1 MHPAFL
7 VRLLFTILGLLI
19 AGSAFAQERR
29 PLIYYQFTPK
39 LYIKSY
45 SSFENG
51 FRHSGLSLTWT
62 FFVDN
67 KNENFKDI
75 ASEGG
80 KPSVTSKSA
89 VAFSSL
95 EAALSDPRVSQ
106 ADKLLI
112 KNKFIPQRN
121 RLNGEL
127 SNLNVEAMKKS
138 PQGKPLLDDATIYR
152 RFNNLL
158 DQHAPDASI
167 QKFQPQA
174 LRD

>member
-1 MHPAFL
+1 MRQVFS
-7 VRLLFTILGLLI
+7 VRLLLTILSILI

-67 KNENFKDI
+67 KNENLNDI
-75 ASEGG
+75 ASGG

-95 EAALSDPRVSQ
+95 EAALSDPRVSP

-127 SNLNVEAMKKS
+127 KQLNLEAMKKS
-138 PQGKPLLDDATIYR
+138 PQGKPLFDDATVYR

-158 DQHAPDASI
+158 DQHAADANI
-167 QKFQPQA
+167 QKLQPQA